1 MNCGLSFL
9 HNILAIAFVR
19 VHDVYMTSQLFP
31 ATLFPMEEVSK
42 LLHIS
47 ISSLRHYENIRL
59 LTPAYISPDSGY
71 RYAGHGAAGHAL
83 RCSSN

>member
-31 ATLFPMEEVSK
+31 VTLFPMEEVSK

-47 ISSLRHYENIRL
+47 ISSLRHYENRAAA
-59 LTPAYISPDSGY
+59 LTETN
-71 RYAGHGAAGHAL
+71 R
-83 RCSSN
+83 

>member
-1 MNCGLSFL
+1 
-9 HNILAIAFVR
+9 
-19 VHDVYMTSQLFP
+19 
-31 ATLFPMEEVSK
+31 MEEVSK
-42 LLHIS
+42 MLHIS